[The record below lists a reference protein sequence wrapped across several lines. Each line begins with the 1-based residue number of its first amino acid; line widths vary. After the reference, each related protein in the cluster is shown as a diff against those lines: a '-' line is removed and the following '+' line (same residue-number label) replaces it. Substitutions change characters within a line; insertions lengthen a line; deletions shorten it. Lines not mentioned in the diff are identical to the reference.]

1 LANHLLFAMS
11 SSSSSANDKDKEDLD
26 IFLTTIESKLRGP
39 FSSLDLAKSVTT
51 SALRGS
57 LTPPQYLQN
66 LNLVLLR
73 TDKVSQLR
81 ILIGLLGLDPE
92 PQIDEQL
99 VNILE
104 TAQQNS
110 DEPWVRTIAGL
121 IQGILFKD
129 EEDSSRKSCR
139 GEVAEELL
147 TKTCEDIC
155 QRILKIHQMSKK
167 EDACQPD
174 LNAYFVPYRYSLISA
189 NLLQETKIHELGNP
203 HFQVNQDAAILK
215 IDEQLEAQRA
225 KEAQEHASLPFRQG
239 NASASSTNN
248 SSTAT
253 GSNLPP
259 GFKPT
264 NLVQKAKP
272 SSSMFV
278 TRPNLAAKKAQLAN
292 RAKLMRRKGGAQ
304 SLLSGTNYKSHTAS
318 GAVADKTADAGPTK
332 LMVASRTEPTTRA
345 AAVPRGRF
353 SSGKSKMKMLD
364 VDTVSNLHQQTMQRK
379 QEEALSKISKK
390 RRIMEAAKQQGLK
403 KTKHE
408 QTPPEQ
414 QQQQESNSPRK
425 PKAAPSTEAPPAPQA
440 QAPTPHQQQSEQE
453 WKVLLRERSNKLSD
467 EDRSRVQQFFENQY
481 NPTSE
486 QPIHK
491 MKLHEQR
498 TVDSTTGKNIKETFY
513 LELDYQKNT
522 SKQSKKIKRY

>member
-1 LANHLLFAMS
+1 
-11 SSSSSANDKDKEDLD
+11 
-26 IFLTTIESKLRGP
+26 
-39 FSSLDLAKSVTT
+39 
-51 SALRGS
+51 
-57 LTPPQYLQN
+57 
-66 LNLVLLR
+66 
-73 TDKVSQLR
+73 
-81 ILIGLLGLDPE
+81 
-92 PQIDEQL
+92 
-99 VNILE
+99 
-104 TAQQNS
+104 
-110 DEPWVRTIAGL
+110 
-121 IQGILFKD
+121 
-129 EEDSSRKSCR
+129 
-139 GEVAEELL
+139 
-147 TKTCEDIC
+147 
-155 QRILKIHQMSKK
+155 
-167 EDACQPD
+167 
-174 LNAYFVPYRYSLISA
+174 
-189 NLLQETKIHELGNP
+189 
-203 HFQVNQDAAILK
+203 
-215 IDEQLEAQRA
+215 
-225 KEAQEHASLPFRQG
+225 
-239 NASASSTNN
+239 
-248 SSTAT
+248 
-253 GSNLPP
+253 
-259 GFKPT
+259 
-264 NLVQKAKP
+264 
-272 SSSMFV
+272 MFV
-278 TRPNLAAKKAQLAN
+278 TRPNPAAKKAQLAN

-390 RRIMEAAKQQGLK
+390 RRIMEAAKQRGLK

-486 QPIHK
+486 QPIYK